1 MRLDIYFAE
10 TANIA
15 REQTAMPD
23 EARQALSAGR
33 PLSRLERNGVLHAF
47 QVLVEKA
54 IGMAKHLLKDRGEPL
69 PTASALA
76 SVSGGPLPVSGYDS
90 FSALCRSGILQ
101 PSDLESWNRFIGLRN
116 RIVHDYMNLD
126 MERVLDLVRSEGY
139 HFGNFSIIPGKK
151 GGFSEVGYF
160 RHSRE
165 GGNPA

>member
-15 REQTAMPD
+15 REQTAMLD

-47 QVLVEKA
+47 QVFVENA
-54 IGMAKHLLKDRGEPL
+54 IGMAKHLLKDRGEP
-69 PTASALA
+69 
-76 SVSGGPLPVSGYDS
+76 VPVSGYDS